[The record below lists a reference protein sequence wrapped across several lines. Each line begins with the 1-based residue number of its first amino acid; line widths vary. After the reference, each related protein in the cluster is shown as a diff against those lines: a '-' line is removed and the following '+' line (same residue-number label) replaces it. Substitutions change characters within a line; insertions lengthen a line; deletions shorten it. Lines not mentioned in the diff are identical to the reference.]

1 MNTNTQTTRTAT
13 HSNKAARTLR
23 LALALSAVLSLSAC
37 VVPVQTV
44 RHDPQPRVNTL
55 KFVKASGGHVPR
67 GALQAGADRKGEA
80 LYVCSVRYNGAT
92 HLGKVR
98 KGIGGCH
105 IGFGG
110 KEKGFSSYKVG
121 LGYGNWANGKKGAI
135 PYGAVAYG
143 RESGQPLYVCR
154 AMHRKGLKVM
164 WQPGK
169 VGPSTGGT
177 CNFGYG
183 GKEYRAKAYQVLM
196 P

>member
-1 MNTNTQTTRTAT
+1 MNTHTQSTRTTQT
-13 HSNKAARTLR
+13 ARTLR

-55 KFVKASGGHVPR
+55 EFVNASGGHVPR
-67 GALQAGADRKGEA
+67 GAMQAGTDRKGEA
-80 LYVCSVRYNGAT
+80 LYVCSVRYQKAT

-105 IGFGG
+105 IGWGG

-121 LGYGNWANGKKGAI
+121 LGYGHWADGKRGSI
-135 PYGAVAYG
+135 PHGAVAYG

-154 AMHRKGLKVM
+154 AMHRKGLKTF

-183 GKEYRAKAYQVLM
+183 GKEYRAKVYQVLM